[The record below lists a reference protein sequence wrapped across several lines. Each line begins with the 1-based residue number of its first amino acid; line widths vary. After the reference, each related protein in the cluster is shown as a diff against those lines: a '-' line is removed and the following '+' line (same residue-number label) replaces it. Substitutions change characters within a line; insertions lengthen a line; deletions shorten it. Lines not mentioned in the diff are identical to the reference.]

1 MRRRNDRS
9 IIISV
14 RTTLIQLR
22 DRLGPGLL
30 FAAAAV
36 GTSHLVQSTRAGAA
50 YGLTLGILV
59 VAICAIKYP
68 LFRFAADYAAA
79 TGESLVAGY
88 ARRGR
93 LLVWLMFAASAIE
106 AVAAVAGVSLVTA
119 GIAGWLFQLN
129 TSDLTTTLS
138 VLAVTAALVAVGRY
152 RLLEITASLFVVLFS
167 VLVLIVTIASLPAL
181 IGSTTS
187 SFPPFEFTTSNLSFA
202 TAVAGWMPI
211 GNTAA
216 IMLAAWILAKRQDA
230 PAQTLSRSRFDF
242 NLGYLA
248 SSTLAVCFLIMGA
261 AVLFARP
268 VELPGGGAQFAA
280 TFVDMF
286 EAIVGSWSGVLV
298 AIAALA
304 VMYSTLLAIVDGFP
318 RMLQNF
324 LGELGVRGSGGRGQ
338 FLLLLC
344 LVVCA
349 ASAFLIFFLSA
360 FTRFIDLV
368 TIIGFV
374 AAPIVAWANYLVITG
389 DEVPE
394 AARPGAG
401 LILWSHAATGVLLV
415 ASLSFLYLRFSA

>member
-1 MRRRNDRS
+1 MRHPQDRT
-9 IIISV
+9 IIISL
-14 RTTLIQLR
+14 RTTSVKLR

-88 ARRGR
+88 RRRGR

-119 GIAGWLFQLN
+119 GIAGWLFALE

-138 VLAVTAALVAVGRY
+138 ILIVTAVLVAVGHY
-152 RLLEITASLFVVLFS
+152 RLLEVTASLFVGLFS
-167 VLVLIVTIASLPAL
+167 VLVLIVTLGSLPAL
-181 IGSTTS
+181 FSNSTS
-187 SFPPFEFTTSNLSFA
+187 SFPAFEFTTRNLSFA

-216 IMLAAWILAKRQDA
+216 IMLASWILAKRQDR
-230 PAQTLSRSRFDF
+230 PSQTLSDSRFDF

-261 AVLFARP
+261 AVLYARP

-286 EAIVGSWSGVLV
+286 ETIVGSWSGVLV

-324 LGELGVRGSGGRGQ
+324 LSELGVRDSGGRGQ

-349 ASAFLIFFLSA
+349 ASAFLTFFLSA

-389 DEVPE
+389 SDVPE
-394 AARPGAG
+394 SVRPGPG
-401 LILWSHAATGVLLV
+401 LILWSHTAAGTLLV
-415 ASLSFLYLRFSA
+415 ASLSFLYLRFIH